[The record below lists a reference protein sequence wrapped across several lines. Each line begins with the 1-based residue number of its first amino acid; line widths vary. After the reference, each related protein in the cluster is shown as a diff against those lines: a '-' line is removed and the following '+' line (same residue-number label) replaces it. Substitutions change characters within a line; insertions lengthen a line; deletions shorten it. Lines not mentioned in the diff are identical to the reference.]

1 MKTKLF
7 GRAGK
12 QVEFKNGAGTA
23 SSPRFLNR
31 LSFFGDEP
39 SPPLLAHSLER
50 ALAGRLALLLLLAL
64 PLCAAEN
71 WVRYDALPTGSKA
84 KLDGTSTIHDWTVE
98 SRLIAGH
105 VEFESSFNFDQ
116 PAPGKVNARC
126 LVTIPVRQLKSDK
139 TKMDSVMY
147 EHIKQKDHPRI
158 EYRLTEMT
166 LKEAPKSADAPF
178 VFDSKGELSV
188 AGVTNKIQ
196 MPVSMTRVDKDKLKF
211 TGSTSVKMT
220 SFGIEPPKLIGILST
235 GDDVKITFEWLAAKK
250 EETK

>member
-7 GRAGK
+7 LLAGK
-12 QVEFKNGAGTA
+12 
-23 SSPRFLNR
+23 
-31 LSFFGDEP
+31 
-39 SPPLLAHSLER
+39 LAP
-50 ALAGRLALLLLLAL
+50 LALLTL

-71 WVRYDALPTGSKA
+71 WVRYAALPTDSKA
-84 KLDGTSTIHDWTVE
+84 KVDGTSTIHDWTIE

-105 VEFESSFNFDQ
+105 VEFNSGFNLDQ
-116 PAPGKVNARC
+116 PAPGKVNAHC
-126 LVTIPVRQLKSDK
+126 VVTILVRQLKSDS

-166 LKEAPKSADAPF
+166 LKEAPKSADAPV
-178 VFDSKGELSV
+178 VFDSRGELSV
-188 AGVTNKIQ
+188 AGVTNKVQ
-196 MPVSMTRVDKDKLKF
+196 MPVSMTRVGKDKLKF

-220 SFGIEPPKLIGILST
+220 GFGIEPPKLIGILST

>member
-1 MKTKLF
+1 MRTKL
-7 GRAGK
+7 
-12 QVEFKNGAGTA
+12 
-23 SSPRFLNR
+23 
-31 LSFFGDEP
+31 
-39 SPPLLAHSLER
+39 LLM
-50 ALAGRLALLLLLAL
+50 AGRLALPVLLTL

-84 KLDGTSTIHDWTVE
+84 RLDGTSTIHDWTVE
-98 SRLIAGH
+98 SRLIAGY
-105 VEFESSFNFDQ
+105 VEFESSFNPEQ

-126 LVTIPVRQLKSDK
+126 IVTIPVRQLKSDN

-158 EYRLTEMT
+158 EYRLTELT
-166 LKEAPKSADAPF
+166 LKEAPKSTDAPV
-178 VFDSKGELSV
+178 VFDSKGELCV

-196 MPVSMTRVDKDKLKF
+196 MPVSLTRMGKDQLKF

-220 SFGIEPPKLIGILST
+220 SYSIQPPTLIGILST
-235 GDDVKITFEWLAAKK
+235 GDDVKISFEWLAAKK

>member
-7 GRAGK
+7 RRAGK
-12 QVEFKNGAGTA
+12 QGEFKNGAGTA
-23 SSPRFLNR
+23 SSPRFVNN

-39 SPPLLAHSLER
+39 SPHLLAHFLER

-64 PLCAAEN
+64 PLCAAET
-71 WVRYDALPTGSKA
+71 WVRYDALPGGSKA

-98 SRLIAGH
+98 SRLIAGY
-105 VEFESSFNFDQ
+105 VEFESGFNLDQ

-126 LVTIPVRQLKSDK
+126 VVTIPVRQLKSDS
-139 TKMDSVMY
+139 TKMDTVMY

-166 LKEAPKSADAPF
+166 LKEAPKSADAPL
-178 VFDSKGELSV
+178 VFDSTGELSV
-188 AGVTNKIQ
+188 AGVTNKVQ
-196 MPVSMTRVDKDKLKF
+196 MTVSMTRMGKDKLKF

-220 SFGIEPPKLIGILST
+220 TFGIQPPTLVGILST
-235 GDDVKITFEWLAAKK
+235 GDDVKISFEWLAAKK
-250 EETK
+250 EEK

>member
-1 MKTKLF
+1 MKIKLF
-7 GRAGK
+7 LS
-12 QVEFKNGAGTA
+12 GA
-23 SSPRFLNR
+23 
-31 LSFFGDEP
+31 
-39 SPPLLAHSLER
+39 
-50 ALAGRLALLLLLAL
+50 RLALLVLLTL

-71 WVRYDALPTGSKA
+71 WVRYDALPTGSKL

-98 SRLIAGH
+98 SRLIAGN
-105 VEFESSFNFDQ
+105 VEFDSGFNLDQ

-126 LVTIPVRQLKSDK
+126 VVTMLVRQLKSDS

-166 LKEAPKSADAPF
+166 LKEAPKTPDAPF
-178 VFDSKGELSV
+178 LFDTQGELAV
-188 AGVTNKIQ
+188 AGVTNKVQ

-235 GDDVKITFEWLAAKK
+235 GDDVKISFEWLAAKK
-250 EETK
+250 EEK